1 VKLLPFEIRW
11 ADAIGR
17 AMLPRGLLGGVVDAV
32 ELGEEIQRE
41 CLEPPWYAALLL
53 RASLW
58 LTWLAPPLALG
69 RLRTFGGLD
78 AAAREALLERLLDS
92 RVYLVRA
99 TATFLKLQA
108 CMLLLG
114 DARVLRRIGA
124 YEHGHERPGEAPA
137 EARAADGSH
146 AP

>member
-1 VKLLPFEIRW
+1 MKLLPFEIRW

-17 AMLPRGLLGGVVDAV
+17 AMLPSGLLGGVVDAV
-32 ELGEEIQRE
+32 DLGEEMRRE

-58 LTWLAPPLALG
+58 LTWLAPPLALR
-69 RLRTFGGLD
+69 RLRTFGGLE
-78 AAAREALLERLLDS
+78 ATAREALLEKLLDS

-124 YEHGHERPGEAPA
+124 YEHGREEPGEGAA
-137 EARAADGSH
+137 EARAADVRR

>member
-1 VKLLPFEIRW
+1 MKLLRFEVRW
-11 ADAIGR
+11 ADVIGR
-17 AMLPRGLLGGVVDAV
+17 AMLPAGLLGGVTDDVA
-32 ELGEEIQRE
+32 LGEEFRRE

-78 AAAREALLERLLDS
+78 PAGREALLEKLLGS

-99 TATFLKLQA
+99 TATFLKLCA
-108 CMLLLG
+108 CMFLLG
-114 DARVLRRIGA
+114 GDRVLRRIGA
-124 YEHGHERPGEAPA
+124 YEFGRESVARDAPHEADRRSGRAP
-137 EARAADGSH
+137 
-146 AP
+146 